1 MIFVSCG
8 SLAFQTMSVHPR
20 HEVRH
25 RLITCLQEFP
35 SQISQPSFEA
45 FTSTRQIQH
54 EQENG
59 TSVTVQHIFNFVLI
73 LWGLSTT
80 SHSGQLILEC
90 ASLYILVT
98 VKSIPFIVDKTS

>member
-8 SLAFQTMSVHPR
+8 SFAFQTMSVHPR
-20 HEVRH
+20 QKVRH

-35 SQISQPSFEA
+35 SQISVSPA
-45 FTSTRQIQH
+45 FTSTRHIHH

-80 SHSGQLILEC
+80 SHSG
-90 ASLYILVT
+90 
-98 VKSIPFIVDKTS
+98 